1 MNTATQPRVIEV
13 DVIRHNFYYFM
24 NRREDGETVISAV
37 LITRERA
44 MQILGANKG
53 HGRQRTINTVDFDP
67 IRPAE
72 WSWTMRLE
80 ETHETDN

>member
-13 DVIRHNFYYFM
+13 DVIRHNMFYFM

-44 MQILGANKG
+44 MQVYQANEG
-53 HGRQRTINTVDFDP
+53 RGRQRTINTVDFSDL
-67 IRPAE
+67 RPCE
-72 WSWTMRLE
+72 WSWTMTE
-80 ETHETDN
+80 NFD